1 MTAALKLDMS
11 ARAFAAALLA
21 TAVALAGASWFAVIA
36 PKRHKAATLAT
47 EVQAAQ
53 QKLAD
58 ARLAVAK
65 EKAAQQPALQRALPN
80 DLEMPQILDQLN
92 ALANQAKVTLD
103 SVMPSPAVEGAGY
116 YAVSIAVTVDGK
128 YFGVEKFL
136 QLVRNQVTQKNS
148 QFRAS
153 GRLLDVSSVQ
163 LSETPPIVTGALQM
177 TAYYFSATAAPAA
190 PVTTT
195 TDTTSGP

>member
-11 ARAFAAALLA
+11 ARAFAAAL
-21 TAVALAGASWFAVIA
+21 VAASVAIAGASWFLMIG
-36 PKRHKAATLAT
+36 PKRDKAATLAT

-58 ARLAVAK
+58 ARLAAAK
-65 EKAAQQPALQRALPN
+65 EKAAQRPALQRALPGE
-80 DLEMPQILDQLN
+80 LQMPQILDQLN
-92 ALANQAKVTLD
+92 ALATQAKVTLD
-103 SVMPSPAVEGAGY
+103 SVKPTTAVAGNGY
-116 YAVSIAVTVDGK
+116 YAVPLTVGVEGN

-136 QLVRNQVTQKNS
+136 QLVRNQVTLKDS
-148 QFRAS
+148 QLHAS

-163 LSETPPIVTGALQM
+163 LNETPPTVTGTLQM
-177 TAYYFSATAAPAA
+177 TAYYFDATAAAAA